1 MDSKLYLTVAA
12 IVALIFGLG
21 FVLIPGHLVAFYGM
35 TPEPHLVLNIRF
47 FGTTLIALGVI
58 FWFAR
63 DFPRMGRRPRRADR
77 RDRGRR
83 ARCTGQ
89 PLGHDERAAEW
100 ARLVINGRLHR
111 AARRRDLLPVDGRA
125 QNGVNEARSSWPK
138 RSVRAREHGP
148 STLRLRDSSPG
159 LPSPAIQ

>member
-12 IVALIFGLG
+12 IVAIIYGLG
-21 FVLIPGHLVAFYGM
+21 FVLIPSHLVALYGM

-63 DFPRMGRRPRRADR
+63 DVR
-77 RDRGRR
+77 
-83 ARCTGQ
+83 
-89 PLGHDERAAEW
+89 EW
-100 ARLVINGRLHR
+100 AAVRGVLIGAIVGDALGVLVNLWGTMKGLLNGL
-111 AARRRDLLPVDGRA
+111 AWSSTVVYIALLVGA
-125 QNGVNEARSSWPK
+125 IYCLSTGAEARSSWPK

-148 STLRLRDSSPG
+148 STLRPRDSSPG